1 MAYSHHD
8 NEAHRMQRH
17 AEQKQLKSAAARVL
31 VVGVGLVVAFG
42 AVSVQLVRLAARG
55 QVDVQLAAA
64 APLTTSFS
72 RPDII
77 DRHGRILAT
86 DVAAP
91 SLYADPKNVLS
102 VDETME
108 RLSVLLPGIDTPELR
123 EILADKSRRFVWV
136 KRRLSTALAQK
147 IHELGLPGLVFRA
160 EPQRSYPQARVAG
173 HILGLV
179 NIYNKGLSGLEHYI
193 DEELGVERVPV
204 ARVNTKPPVRLSI
217 DIPAQYALEQE
228 LQSARRMYR
237 AKAASGVVLDV
248 ATGEVAAAASVPGV
262 DPALAE
268 EVLAKRRIN
277 RFANDVFELGS
288 VFKTVTVA
296 MAVELRLAGLDTIVD
311 TTRPLTA
318 GPFTIKDYH
327 PAGRPLTVRE
337 VFVRSS
343 NVGAGQLALA
353 AGVNAQQAFL
363 KKLGLSGQLDT
374 EAGPVATPKLPQ
386 HWGRAA
392 NITVSYGHGIAVSP
406 LQFTAAAAAL
416 VNGGNWM
423 APTFLARSEREGD
436 APTWRRKVLR
446 DDTSAAVRKLMRL
459 NVTSP
464 SGSGRRADVPG
475 YRVGGKT
482 GTADLASDG
491 TYDGKSVVTSF
502 VAAFPMDAPRYVV
515 LITLFGPKGLDGN
528 AKRRTAGLNAAPTAG
543 RVIARLAPLLGVMPR
558 AE

>member
-1 MAYSHHD
+1 
-8 NEAHRMQRH
+8 
-17 AEQKQLKSAAARVL
+17 VF
-31 VVGVGLVVAFG
+31 GIGLVVAFG

>member
-337 VFVRSS
+337 V
-343 NVGAGQLALA
+343 
-353 AGVNAQQAFL
+353 
-363 KKLGLSGQLDT
+363 
-374 EAGPVATPKLPQ
+374 
-386 HWGRAA
+386 
-392 NITVSYGHGIAVSP
+392 
-406 LQFTAAAAAL
+406 
-416 VNGGNWM
+416 
-423 APTFLARSEREGD
+423 
-436 APTWRRKVLR
+436 
-446 DDTSAAVRKLMRL
+446 
-459 NVTSP
+459 
-464 SGSGRRADVPG
+464 
-475 YRVGGKT
+475 
-482 GTADLASDG
+482 
-491 TYDGKSVVTSF
+491 
-502 VAAFPMDAPRYVV
+502 
-515 LITLFGPKGLDGN
+515 
-528 AKRRTAGLNAAPTAG
+528 
-543 RVIARLAPLLGVMPR
+543 
-558 AE
+558 